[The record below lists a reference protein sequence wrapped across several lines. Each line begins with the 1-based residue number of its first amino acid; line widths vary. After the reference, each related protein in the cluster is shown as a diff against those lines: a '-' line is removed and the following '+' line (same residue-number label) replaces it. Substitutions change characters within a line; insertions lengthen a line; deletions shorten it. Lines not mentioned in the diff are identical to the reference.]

1 LFGARVNRDELKRIL
16 TEAARQVLASPEVA
30 RGGASSASSPRG
42 GIVLFTG
49 SSAPSPD
56 LPDLRSLSGSEGGA
70 PRALLSHSFRQA
82 NPSIDR
88 RALGGAEPIAAPPSE
103 RELQSWIVRAPWL
116 IAPDLSD
123 NSLAKAA
130 AGIEDSL
137 PTIALAAAL
146 RAGRSAILL
155 ECSAPGSPL
164 VGLGRLERLRRL
176 ERAGARRA
184 CPKSLAR
191 VLEEAAREAAPRST
205 PANRS
210 PGRAIITAED
220 VHRAARRSPRELRVP
235 AGAVVTAHA
244 RDEAERL
251 GVELRTEADR

>member
-1 LFGARVNRDELKRIL
+1 
-16 TEAARQVLASPEVA
+16 
-30 RGGASSASSPRG
+30 
-42 GIVLFTG
+42 
-49 SSAPSPD
+49 
-56 LPDLRSLSGSEGGA
+56 
-70 PRALLSHSFRQA
+70 
-82 NPSIDR
+82 
-88 RALGGAEPIAAPPSE
+88 
-103 RELQSWIVRAPWL
+103 
-116 IAPDLSD
+116 
-123 NSLAKAA
+123 
-130 AGIEDSL
+130 
-137 PTIALAAAL
+137 
-146 RAGRSAILL
+146 
-155 ECSAPGSPL
+155 
-164 VGLGRLERLRRL
+164 L